1 MAKLKNKESE
11 GGFYFFSFKSHRG
24 STRKRANTLKYNPTN
39 GTAIITKISHCF
51 CVMNCAFLVTF

>member
-11 GGFYFFSFKSHRG
+11 GGFYFFGFKSHSG

-39 GTAIITKISHCF
+39 GSAIITKISHCF
-51 CVMNCAFLVTF
+51 YVMNCAFLVTF